1 MSEWSADFAYS
12 SRPYLISSLHSI
24 KSRSSS
30 EDDKFL
36 MNLFGRRNRQ
46 GRSPSNPQSP
56 NYRDYCFPP
65 SVSSL
70 VDAATSSV
78 REEEEMT
85 AIYRAIV
92 LFLCCGEA
100 CSWAACSQLDFDGIF
115 SLSYTFFTLVSA
127 KLQIKEKLVS

>member
-12 SRPYLISSLHSI
+12 SRPNLISSLHSI
-24 KSRSSS
+24 QSRSSS

-36 MNLFGRRNRQ
+36 MNLFGRRNRR
-46 GRSPSNPQSP
+46 GRSSSNPQSP

-65 SVSSL
+65 SLSSL
-70 VDAATSSV
+70 VDASTSSV
-78 REEEEMT
+78 GEEEEEEMT

-115 SLSYTFFTLVSA
+115 LYHTHFSRSYRPNC
-127 KLQIKEKLVS
+127 K